1 VEGLALLLEADTL
14 RTRHTH
20 RALTPSAYINPER
33 FHWFHNQYLPRY
45 APGDLARI
53 ISSDDLFSQQSL
65 DAYSLAWAFTCFLC
79 TSDQQELRQNYAR
92 YIRLT
97 AQLPGPGAGSP
108 AQRLELFRQTIG
120 DPDLLETQFLRFI
133 QSPEFTAIMTH

>member
-1 VEGLALLLEADTL
+1 
-14 RTRHTH
+14 
-20 RALTPSAYINPER
+20 
-33 FHWFHNQYLPRY
+33 
-45 APGDLARI
+45 I

-79 TSDQQELRQNYAR
+79 TTDQQELRQNYAR

-97 AQLPGPGAGSP
+97 AQLPGTGAGSP
-108 AQRLELFRQTIG
+108 AKRLELFRQTIG